1 MFLHIFRFGGFFPKT
16 VYGHCAK
23 RLSVFCSGDACD
35 SVLQNLFYRR
45 YQTKNAQTFGAL
57 CQTFWRDVSRGMSL
71 CSLPVWCYKANAVR
85 RIRKS
90 RVKRRLPRRHGRALL
105 HAARRRATCSCQFQ
119 SQIVVRVKCAAIE
132 DFKKNGRWKYIPI
145 PMQSIPFCPREAS
158 PSNVRISGILSA
170 FPGIFPLKLNPEIRN
185 PIATSSLFRRVSATS
200 GGFWQVLTAFGG
212 SSNLLNK
219 ISAPATVPRPRIF
232 HRLRGAVS
240 RSRRGLRISD
250 ISGFCAKNG
259 CKTRARVG

>member
-1 MFLHIFRFGGFFPKT
+1 
-16 VYGHCAK
+16 
-23 RLSVFCSGDACD
+23 
-35 SVLQNLFYRR
+35 
-45 YQTKNAQTFGAL
+45 
-57 CQTFWRDVSRGMSL
+57 MSL
-71 CSLPVWCYKANAVR
+71 CSSPVWCYKANAVR
-85 RIRKS
+85 RIRES

-145 PMQSIPFCPREAS
+145 PMQSIPFCPREAF
-158 PSNVRISGILSA
+158 PLQTFGFPAYCRPFRA
-170 FPGIFPLKLNPEIRN
+170 FPPQTKPGNPEPNRN
-185 PIATSSLFRRVSATS
+185 KLPVSATS

-240 RSRRGLRISD
+240 RSRRDLRISD

-259 CKTRARVG
+259 CKTRALVG

>member
-1 MFLHIFRFGGFFPKT
+1 M
-16 VYGHCAK
+16 
-23 RLSVFCSGDACD
+23 
-35 SVLQNLFYRR
+35 QNLFYRR

-132 DFKKNGRWKYIPI
+132 DFKKNGRRKYIPI
-145 PMQSIPFCPREAS
+145 PMQSIPFCPREAF
-158 PSNVRISGILSA
+158 PLQTFGFPAYCRPFRA
-170 FPGIFPLKLNPEIRN
+170 FPPQTKSGNPEPN
-185 PIATSSLFRRVSATS
+185 PTSSLFRRVSATS

-240 RSRRGLRISD
+240 RSRRDLRISD

-259 CKTRARVG
+259 CKTRALVG

>member
-57 CQTFWRDVSRGMSL
+57 CQTFWRDTSRGMSL

-85 RIRKS
+85 RIRES

-132 DFKKNGRWKYIPI
+132 DFKKNGRRKYIPI
-145 PMQSIPFCPREAS
+145 PMQSIPFCPREAF
-158 PSNVRISGILSA
+158 PLQTFRFPAYCRPFRA
-170 FPGIFPLKLNPEIRN
+170 FPPQTNPGNPEPNRN
-185 PIATSSLFRRVSATS
+185 KLPVSAGFGNLRRVSAGFDS
-200 GGFWQVLTAFGG
+200 FWQVLKPVAAIG
-212 SSNLLNK
+212 S
-219 ISAPATVPRPRIF
+219 ADT
-232 HRLRGAVS
+232 
-240 RSRRGLRISD
+240 
-250 ISGFCAKNG
+250 
-259 CKTRARVG
+259 